1 MDNTQNLGQ
10 PVGKVTATY
19 NGEKVQV
26 DVYADRSVILPD
38 GTVRKVKQEVV
49 DALIAKNQAMNPA
62 PTAQNPA
69 PTIVRMAPVKPRTP
83 QPEPIQEQVQQP
95 TAPVQESFQPQP
107 SYQQPQ
113 MQVPVQ
119 PQQSFTQPNTPVP
132 SMQYQNAPIQQN
144 YDVQENTSANMP
156 AQNVPTPAAQAPAAE
171 QDVPDKKRVF
181 RKGKD
186 KKNPPADKKHGK
198 TAPAEMQG
206 VGPNGNVPAKKPK
219 KKSKAGIIVA
229 VVLAAVIGGGA
240 LGYAYVPAFYDGVNS
255 VLTAVTGKQVGV
267 PAPIPSTTGNVN
279 TPAVSQPQQNTT
291 NSANSINGID
301 MSGDVTIE
309 FYATIRTADG
319 REYKVPLSS
328 ANLTDGNLQSLLDGS
343 GFTMTTGQ

>member
-1 MDNTQNLGQ
+1 MNNTQNLGQ

-62 PTAQNPA
+62 PVAQNPA
-69 PTIVRMAPVKPRTP
+69 PTIVRMAPVNPHTTP
-83 QPEPIQEQVQQP
+83 SEPVQEQVQQP
-95 TAPVQESFQPQP
+95 TAPVQEPSQP
-107 SYQQPQ
+107 SYQPL
-113 MQVPVQ
+113 MQESVQ
-119 PQQSFTQPNTPVP
+119 PQQPFVQPNAPVLG
-132 SMQYQNAPIQQN
+132 MQHQNESVQQSSE
-144 YDVQENTSANMP
+144 VPENTPTEMP
-156 AQNVPTPAAQAPAAE
+156 AQSIPAPAAQAPAAE
-171 QDVPDKKRVF
+171 QDVPDKKQMF
-181 RKGKD
+181 HKGKD
-186 KKNPPADKKHGK
+186 KKNPPAEKKHGK

-206 VGPNGNVPAKKPK
+206 GGPKGNVPAKKPK
-219 KKSKAGIIVA
+219 KKSKAGIIIA
-229 VVLAAVIGGGA
+229 VVLAAVIGGSA

-279 TPAVSQPQQNTT
+279 TPAVSQPQQNNT
-291 NSANSINGID
+291 NSINGID

-328 ANLTDGNLQSLLDGS
+328 ANLTDGNLQNLLDGS
-343 GFTMTTGQ
+343 GFTLTTGQ

>member
-1 MDNTQNLGQ
+1 MDNTQNFGQ

-95 TAPVQESFQPQP
+95 AAPVQEPFQPQP
-107 SYQQPQ
+107 S
-113 MQVPVQ
+113 
-119 PQQSFTQPNTPVP
+119 STQPNTSV
-132 SMQYQNAPIQQN
+132 SGMQYQNAPIQQN
-144 YDVQENTSANMP
+144 YDVQENTPANMP
-156 AQNVPTPAAQAPAAE
+156 AQDVPTPAAQAPAAE

-181 RKGKD
+181 HKGKD

-229 VVLAAVIGGGA
+229 VVLAAVIGGSA
-240 LGYAYVPAFYDGVNS
+240 LGYAYVPAFYDGVNN
-255 VLTAVTGKQVGV
+255 VLTALTGKQVGV

-279 TPAVSQPQQNTT
+279 TPAVSQPQQNNT
-291 NSANSINGID
+291 NSINGID

>member
-49 DALIAKNQAMNPA
+49 DALIAKNQAMNPTPA
-62 PTAQNPA
+62 AQNPA

-95 TAPVQESFQPQP
+95 AAPVQEPAQP

-113 MQVPVQ
+113 MQVHVQ
-119 PQQSFTQPNTPVP
+119 PQQPFTQPNTPVP
-132 SMQYQNAPIQQN
+132 GMQYQNAPVQQN
-144 YDVQENTSANMP
+144 YDVQGNIPANMP
-156 AQNVPTPAAQAPAAE
+156 TQNVPAPAVQAPAAE
-171 QDVPDKKRVF
+171 QNVPDKKRMF
-181 RKGKD
+181 HKGKD

-198 TAPAEMQG
+198 TASAEMHG
-206 VGPNGNVPAKKPK
+206 ESFNGNVPAKKPK
-219 KKSKAGIIVA
+219 KKSKAGIVVA
-229 VVLAAVIGGGA
+229 VVLAAVIGGSA

-267 PAPIPSTTGNVN
+267 PAPIPSTTGDVN
-279 TPAVSQPQQNTT
+279 TPAVSQPQQSNT
-291 NSANSINGID
+291 NSINGINGID

-343 GFTMTTGQ
+343 GFTLTTGQ